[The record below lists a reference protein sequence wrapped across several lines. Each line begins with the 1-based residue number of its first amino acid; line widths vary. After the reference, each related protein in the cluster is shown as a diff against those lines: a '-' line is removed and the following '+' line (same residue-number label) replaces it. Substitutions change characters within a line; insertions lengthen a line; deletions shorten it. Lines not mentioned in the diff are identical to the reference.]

1 MHTLLLAF
9 RNIARNRRRSLVT
22 VAAVAAGLIALN
34 LFGGYIVNTYAGL
47 KLQAISGERLGHLTI
62 YKRGMLQ
69 EGKLHPKRYMFD
81 AAESERLSE
90 VVRSSGGVQLVS
102 PRLSISGIAA
112 ASNGRASSI
121 FIGEAMKPEDMA
133 VLRGELQEGAGGE
146 LVAGKNY
153 GLAVSTDL
161 AQLLNYKLG
170 DSITLLSSTI
180 DGQANALD
188 GEIVNLF
195 NTGNAATND
204 KFLLLPLTFAQNLL
218 DTQRVER
225 FVVLLDDAALTD
237 SKRTELGGRLQA
249 AGFDVEI
256 KTWQELSS
264 FYRQVRGLF
273 DMIFSFIASIVF
285 IIAALSIA
293 NTISMTVVE
302 RTREVG
308 TLRALGLGKPGVVG
322 LFASEAGWLAC
333 IGTFAG
339 LVGTVGFAWL
349 INGADLSYVPPNSS
363 YRVPLMV
370 DLDWVRISAVSLVVV
385 FLALAS
391 AVLPSLRAA
400 RRGIVDA
407 LAHT

>member
-121 FIGEAMKPEDMA
+121 FIGEAMRPEDMA
-133 VLRGELQEGAGGE
+133 VLRGELQKGAGGDLE
-146 LVAGKNY
+146 PGKNY

-188 GEIVNLF
+188 GQIVNLF

-237 SKRTELGGRLQA
+237 SKRAELGTSLQA

-322 LFASEAGWLAC
+322 LFASEAGWLAA
-333 IGTFAG
+333 IGTLAG
-339 LVGTVGFAWL
+339 LAGTVAFAWI

-370 DLDWVRISAVSLVVV
+370 DLDWVRITVVSLVVV
-385 FLALAS
+385 FLALGS

>member
-1 MHTLLLAF
+1 MHLLLLAM

-62 YKRGMLQ
+62 YKRGMLM
-69 EGKLHPKRYMFD
+69 EGKLHPKRFMFD
-81 AAESERLSE
+81 AAESARLSDI
-90 VVRSSGGVQLVS
+90 VRSAGGVKLVS

-121 FIGEAMKPEDMA
+121 FIGEAMVPEDMA
-133 VLRGELQEGAGGE
+133 LLRGELQEGAGGS
-146 LVAGKNY
+146 LVPGKNY
-153 GLAVSTDL
+153 GVAVSADL

-170 DSITLLSSTI
+170 DTITLLSSTI

-188 GEIVNLF
+188 GQIVNLF

-204 KFLLLPLTFAQNLL
+204 KFLLLPMTLAQNLL

-225 FVVLLDDAALTD
+225 FVILLDDAALTD
-237 SKRTELGGRLQA
+237 SKQAELGTRLQA

-285 IIAALSIA
+285 VIAALSIA

-308 TLRALGLGKPGVVG
+308 TMRALGLGKPGVVG
-322 LFASEAGWLAC
+322 LFATEAGWLAA
-333 IGTFAG
+333 IGTLAG
-339 LVGTVGFAWL
+339 VLGTVAFAWL
-349 INGADLSYVPPNSS
+349 INSSDLSYVPPNSS
-363 YRVPLMV
+363 YRVALLV
-370 DLDWVRISAVSLVVV
+370 DLDWVRISAVSMVVIV
-385 FLALAS
+385 LALAS